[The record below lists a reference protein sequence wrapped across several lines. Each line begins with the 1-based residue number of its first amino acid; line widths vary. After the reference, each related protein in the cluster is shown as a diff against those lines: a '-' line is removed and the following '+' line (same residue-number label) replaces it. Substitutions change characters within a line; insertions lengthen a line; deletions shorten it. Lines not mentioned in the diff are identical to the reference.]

1 MKLSLFFFLM
11 LFQAPVLS
19 SNYTTKYQI
28 NNICYEEVYKEKY
41 IKGNSYKSGKLINW
55 YETKKISCN
64 EMKVVKDSTLIK
76 NINYKKYISNK
87 FHNFKVWLNSK
98 IANFEFNKL
107 NKIEDEKNFN

>member
-28 NNICYEEVYKEKY
+28 NDICYEEVYNEKY
-41 IKGNSYKSGKLINW
+41 IKGNSYKNGKLLRW

-64 EMKVVKDSTLIK
+64 DLKAVKDPILLK

-87 FHNFKVWLNSK
+87 YHKFKVWINSK

-107 NKIEDEKNFN
+107 KKIDDENETN